1 MPWGLEQER
10 GSIMSG
16 ICDSELRRDEKS
28 LTVFLVALNIVLLAA
43 FLMISYARG

>member
-1 MPWGLEQER
+1 
-10 GSIMSG
+10 MSG